1 MFTGLVEE
9 IGKVLEIKKGDKSLY
24 LVIEAS
30 KVLEGALIGDSIAVN
45 GTCLTAVSINKNAAA
60 FDVMYETVNRTNL
73 KRLKTGDKVNLEKSL
88 TLQKPLG
95 GHLVTGDVDFESNIL
110 SITPMGIAKVYRFSV
125 PNRYMKYVVEKG
137 RVTIDGTSLTVSD
150 FGKDWVEVSLIPHTQ
165 KEVTLGIKK
174 VGDYVNIEM
183 DLFGKYVE
191 RILNFKEEKE
201 SKLTMEKLYENGFV

>member
-9 IGKVLEIKKGDKSLY
+9 IGTVKEVKKGDKSLY
-24 LVIEAS
+24 LVVECK
-30 KVLEGALIGDSIAVN
+30 KVLDGSLIGDSIAVN
-45 GTCLTAVSINKNAAA
+45 GTCLTAVEINGNFAA

-73 KRLKTGDKVNLEKSL
+73 KRLKSGSKVNLEKSL

-95 GHLVTGDVDFESNIL
+95 GHLVTGDIDFETNIL
-110 SITPMGIAKVYRFSV
+110 AITPVGIAKVYRFNI

-150 FGKDWVEVSLIPHTQ
+150 FGKDFLEVSLIPHTQ
-165 KEVTLGIKK
+165 KEVTLGSKK

-191 RILNFKEEKE
+191 RILNFKEEKT
-201 SKLTMEKLYENGFV
+201 LTMEKLYENGFI

>member
-9 IGKVLEIKKGDKSLY
+9 MGKVLEIKKGDKSLY

-110 SITPMGIAKVYRFSV
+110 SINPMGIAKVYRFSV

-137 RVTIDGTSLTVSD
+137 RITIDGTSLTVSD

>member
-9 IGKVLEIKKGDKSLY
+9 MGKVLEIKKGDKSLY

-137 RVTIDGTSLTVSD
+137 RITIDGTSLTVSD

>member
-9 IGKVLEIKKGDKSLY
+9 MGKVLEIKKGDKSLY
-24 LVIEAS
+24 LVIEAN

-45 GTCLTAVSINKNAAA
+45 GTCLTAVSIKKNAAA

-110 SITPMGIAKVYRFSV
+110 SINPMGIAKIYRFNV

-150 FGKDWVEVSLIPHTQ
+150 FGKDWVEGSLIPHTQ

-174 VGDYVNIEM
+174 AGDYVNIEM

>member
-9 IGKVLEIKKGDKSLY
+9 MGKVLEIKKGDKSLY

-30 KVLEGALIGDSIAVN
+30 KVLDGALIGDSIAVN
-45 GTCLTAVSINKNAAA
+45 GTCLTAVSINKNVVA

-110 SITPMGIAKVYRFSV
+110 SINPMGIAKIYRFNV

-174 VGDYVNIEM
+174 AGDYVNIEM

>member
-9 IGKVLEIKKGDKSLY
+9 MGKVINVKKGDKSLV
-24 LVIEAS
+24 LKIEVE
-30 KVLEGALIGDSIAVN
+30 KVLEGTIIGDSIAVN
-45 GTCLTAVSINKNAAA
+45 GTCLTVVEINGKTLA

-73 KRLKTGDKVNLEKSL
+73 HRLKGGDRVNLEKSL

-110 SITPMGIAKVYRFSV
+110 AISPVGIAEVYRFNV
-125 PNRYMKYVVEKG
+125 PNKYMKYIVEKG
-137 RVTIDGTSLTVSD
+137 RVTIDGTSLTVSG

-174 VGDYVNIEM
+174 VGDFVNIEM

-201 SKLTMEKLYENGFV
+201 NTLTMGKLYENGFV

>member
-9 IGKVLEIKKGDKSLY
+9 MGKVLEIKKGDKSLY
-24 LVIEAS
+24 LVIEAN

-45 GTCLTAVSINKNAAA
+45 GTCLTAVSIKKNAAA

-110 SITPMGIAKVYRFSV
+110 SINPMGIAKIYRFNV

-174 VGDYVNIEM
+174 AGDYVNIEM

>member
-9 IGKVLEIKKGDKSLY
+9 MGKVLEIKKGDKSLY

-73 KRLKTGDKVNLEKSL
+73 KRLKKGDKVNLEKSL

-110 SITPMGIAKVYRFSV
+110 SINPMGIAKVYRFSV

-137 RVTIDGTSLTVSD
+137 RITIDGTSLTVSD

>member
-9 IGKVLEIKKGDKSLY
+9 MGKVLEIKKGDKSLY

-73 KRLKTGDKVNLEKSL
+73 KRLKTGDRVNLEKSL

-110 SITPMGIAKVYRFSV
+110 SINPMGIAKIYRFNV

-174 VGDYVNIEM
+174 AGDYVNIEM

>member
-9 IGKVLEIKKGDKSLY
+9 MGKVLEIKKGDKSLY
-24 LVIEAS
+24 LVIEAN

-45 GTCLTAVSINKNAAA
+45 GTCLTAVSIKKNAAA

-110 SITPMGIAKVYRFSV
+110 SINPMGIAKIYRFNV

-174 VGDYVNIEM
+174 SGDYVNIEM

-201 SKLTMEKLYENGFV
+201 SKLTLEKLYENGFV

>member
-9 IGKVLEIKKGDKSLY
+9 MGKVLEIKKGDKSLY

-110 SITPMGIAKVYRFSV
+110 SINPMGIAKIYRFNV

-174 VGDYVNIEM
+174 AGDYVNIEM

>member
-9 IGKVLEIKKGDKSLY
+9 MGKVLEIKKSDKSLY

-45 GTCLTAVSINKNAAA
+45 GTCLTAVSINKNVAA

-110 SITPMGIAKVYRFSV
+110 SINPMGIAKIYRFNV

-174 VGDYVNIEM
+174 AGDYVNIEM

>member
-9 IGKVLEIKKGDKSLY
+9 MGKIVELKKGDKSLY
-24 LVIEAS
+24 LKIEAT
-30 KVLEGALIGDSIAVN
+30 KILHGALIGDSIAVN
-45 GTCLTAVSINKNAAA
+45 GTCLTAVSLNGNLAA

-73 KRLKTGDKVNLEKSL
+73 KRLQVGDRVNLEKSL

-110 SITPMGIAKVYRFSV
+110 AINPVGIAKVYRFNI

-137 RVTIDGTSLTVSD
+137 RVTLDGTSLTVSD
-150 FGKDWVEVSLIPHTQ
+150 FGKDWLEVSLIPHTQ
-165 KEVTLGIKK
+165 KEVTLGFKK
-174 VGDYVNIEM
+174 VGDFVNVEM

-201 SKLTMEKLYENGFV
+201 STLTMAKLYENGFV

>member
-9 IGKVLEIKKGDKSLY
+9 MGKVLEIKKGDKSLY

-45 GTCLTAVSINKNAAA
+45 GTCLTAVSVNKNAAA

-110 SITPMGIAKVYRFSV
+110 SINPMGIAKIYRFNV

-174 VGDYVNIEM
+174 AGDYVNIEM

-201 SKLTMEKLYENGFV
+201 SKLTLEKLYENGFV

>member
-9 IGKVLEIKKGDKSLY
+9 MGKVLEIKKGDKSLY
-24 LVIEAS
+24 LVIEAN

-45 GTCLTAVSINKNAAA
+45 GTCLTAVSIKKNVAA

-110 SITPMGIAKVYRFSV
+110 SINPMGIAKIYRFNV

-174 VGDYVNIEM
+174 AGDYVNIEM

>member
-9 IGKVLEIKKGDKSLY
+9 MGKVLEIKKGDKSLY

-45 GTCLTAVSINKNAAA
+45 GTCLTAVSIKKNAAA

-110 SITPMGIAKVYRFSV
+110 SINPMGIAKIYRFNV

>member
-9 IGKVLEIKKGDKSLY
+9 MGKVLEIKKGDKSLY

>member
-9 IGKVLEIKKGDKSLY
+9 MGKVLEIKKGDKSLY
-24 LVIEAS
+24 LVIEAN
-30 KVLEGALIGDSIAVN
+30 KVLDGALIGDSIAVN

-110 SITPMGIAKVYRFSV
+110 SINPMGIAKIYRFNV

-174 VGDYVNIEM
+174 AGDYVNIEM

-191 RILNFKEEKE
+191 RILNFKEEKK

>member
-9 IGKVLEIKKGDKSLY
+9 MGKVLEIKKGDKSLY

-45 GTCLTAVSINKNAAA
+45 GTCLTAVSINKSVAA

-73 KRLKTGDKVNLEKSL
+73 KRLKTGDRVNLEKSL

-110 SITPMGIAKVYRFSV
+110 SINPMGIAKIYRFNV

-137 RVTIDGTSLTVSD
+137 RITIDGTSLTVSD

-174 VGDYVNIEM
+174 AGDYVNIEM

>member
-9 IGKVLEIKKGDKSLY
+9 MGKVLEIKKGDKSLY
-24 LVIEAS
+24 LVIEAN

-45 GTCLTAVSINKNAAA
+45 GTCLTAVSIKKNAAA

-110 SITPMGIAKVYRFSV
+110 SINPMGIAKVYRFSV

-137 RVTIDGTSLTVSD
+137 RITIDGTSLTVSD

>member
-9 IGKVLEIKKGDKSLY
+9 MGKVLEIKKGDKSLY

-45 GTCLTAVSINKNAAA
+45 GTCLTAVSIKKNAAA

>member
-9 IGKVLEIKKGDKSLY
+9 MGKVLEIKKGDKSLY

-45 GTCLTAVSINKNAAA
+45 GTCLTAVSVNKNAAA

-110 SITPMGIAKVYRFSV
+110 SINPMGIAKIYRFNV

-174 VGDYVNIEM
+174 AGDYVNIEM

>member
-9 IGKVLEIKKGDKSLY
+9 MGKVLEIKKGDKSLY
-24 LVIEAS
+24 LVIEAN

-45 GTCLTAVSINKNAAA
+45 GTCLTAVSIKKNAAA

-110 SITPMGIAKVYRFSV
+110 SINPMGIAKIYRFNV

-174 VGDYVNIEM
+174 SGDYVNIEM

>member
-9 IGKVLEIKKGDKSLY
+9 IGAVKELKKGDKSLY
-24 LVIEAS
+24 LVIDCK
-30 KVLEGALIGDSIAVN
+30 KVMEGTIIGDSIAVN
-45 GTCLTAVSINKNAAA
+45 GTCLTVVAINGNTLA

-73 KRLKTGDKVNLEKSL
+73 QRLKSGSKVNLEKSL

-95 GHLVTGDVDFESNIL
+95 GHLVTGDVDFETNIL
-110 SITPMGIAKVYRFSV
+110 AIIPVGIAK
-125 PNRYMKYVVEKG
+125 
-137 RVTIDGTSLTVSD
+137 VTIDGTSLTVSN
-150 FGKDWVEVSLIPHTQ
+150 FGKDFVEVSLIPHTQ

-191 RILNFKEEKE
+191 RILNFKEEKT
-201 SKLTMEKLYENGFV
+201 LTMEKLYENGFV

>member
-9 IGKVLEIKKGDKSLY
+9 MGKILEIKKGDKSLY
-24 LVIEAS
+24 LVVEAN

-45 GTCLTAVSINKNAAA
+45 GTCLTAVSINKNAVA

-73 KRLKTGDKVNLEKSL
+73 KRLKTGDRVNLEKSL

-110 SITPMGIAKVYRFSV
+110 SINPVGIAKIYRFSV
-125 PNRYMKYVVEKG
+125 PNRYMKYIVEKG
-137 RVTIDGTSLTVSD
+137 RITIDGTSLTVSD

-165 KEVTLGIKK
+165 KEVILGVKK
-174 VGDYVNIEM
+174 TGDYVNIEM